1 MNKLNEMTIE
11 SNSSGIIKQYVE
23 QSIIGKKVLDE
34 FVKLYNEEKGY
45 YLGDLTP
52 KYGLIT
58 NLIAID
64 TLITANDFNVSLE
77 EYHPMLLRLFKLV
90 YEKICKNG
98 TFVFDAS
105 PYMENDDKINIDTF
119 TETISKSIIVMC
131 DLRKYLRSTPIKVFD
146 NYDLN
151 GMRIKNNEDLL
162 IRVEEILLQSIKC
175 INASCLKNPN
185 PVDYTINGRTVS
197 RGGMSP
203 SITYR
208 GWTFEKIKKDEDEY
222 GISLYFTF
230 HATNAFLYVYQAFD
244 RLFDE
249 KYEGIEITDILKPEE
264 KELLDK
270 DRKFF
275 TDNFKIFDEYRSKV
289 ISTGRYIETV
299 LNNNGINIANDYIN
313 KDILPITD
321 KKIIDTERSNDVL
334 NTLFTIGIMTN
345 AGLDDDYNSIGQL
358 STFQEQ
364 IQFGINNVKKM
375 FLLLKKNKKEDSIET
390 YYLSFNEKC
399 PKDRIG
405 DMQEYRKR
413 CDEVITYD
421 YVPLFC
427 SIYYTVFQY
436 LIKFPQIEMHEILD
450 LVLQNSA
457 PDRWLWTS
465 YGFEINNNL
474 YYYYCLKTFYDYYN
488 EYELP
493 LSKAGEKYNEKAI
506 RANEE
511 LQKKSDLLK
520 EKIDEYNKLQKQFDD
535 KQSALD
541 KEVYEIAKRACEETI
556 DTSIK
561 NYLNDMTDECKSLML
576 TIYKNKSQNSNY
588 NVKDAL
594 AMYPKA
600 QVLLEMLSS
609 FDYKDS
615 IVELGDAIY
624 NSDKTIVNNKFN
636 SKILYRI
643 LNRLEK

>member
-1 MNKLNEMTIE
+1 MDKIREMIIDNNTD
-11 SNSSGIIKQYVE
+11 GIIKQYVE
-23 QSIIGKKVLDE
+23 QNIIGKKVLDE
-34 FVKLYNEEKGY
+34 FVKLYNPDKGY
-45 YLGDLTP
+45 YLGDMTP

-64 TLITANDFNVSLE
+64 TLITANDFNVPID
-77 EYHPMLLRLFKLV
+77 EYHPILLRLFKLV

-98 TFVFDAS
+98 TYVFDAS
-105 PYMENDDKINIDTF
+105 PYMENDERINIDMF
-119 TETISKSIIVMC
+119 TETIAKAIIVMC
-131 DLRKYLRSTPIKVFD
+131 DLRMYVQDNAMLNFD
-146 NYDLN
+146 NYELN
-151 GMRIKNNEDLL
+151 GVRIKNSAEFLVK
-162 IRVEEILLQSIKC
+162 IEEILLQAIKC
-175 INASCLKNPN
+175 INASCIKNPN
-185 PVDYTINGRTVS
+185 PVEYSINGRVIK
-197 RGGMSP
+197 RGELSP
-203 SITYR
+203 TINYR
-208 GWTFEKIKKDEDEY
+208 GWAFEKIKKDEDEY

-249 KYEGIEITDILKPEE
+249 KYEGKEISGILKPEE
-264 KELLDK
+264 REQLEI

-275 TDNFKIFDEYRSKV
+275 NENFKILDEYRSKV
-289 ISTGRYIETV
+289 ISAGRYVETM
-299 LNNNGINIANDYIN
+299 LNENKINIANDYVN
-313 KDILPITD
+313 KDLMPISD
-321 KKIIDTERSNDVL
+321 KKIIETDRSNDIL

-345 AGLDDDYNSIGQL
+345 AGLDDDYNTINQL

-390 YYLSFNEKC
+390 YYLLFNEKC
-399 PKDRIG
+399 PKDRIS
-405 DMQEYRKR
+405 DMQEFRKR

-457 PDRWLWTS
+457 KDKWLWTS

-493 LSKAGEKYNEKAI
+493 LSKAGERYNEKAN

-520 EKIDEYNKLQKQFDD
+520 EKIEECNALQKKYDE
-535 KQSALD
+535 KQSELD
-541 KEVYEIAKRACEETI
+541 KEVYEIAKKACEETVNA
-556 DTSIK
+556 SIK
-561 NYLNDMTDECKSLML
+561 DYLDDMINECKSLMIA
-576 TIYKNKSQNSNY
+576 IYKNRSQNSTY

-594 AMYPKA
+594 LQYPKA
-600 QVLLEMLSS
+600 QVLLEMLTS
-609 FDYKDS
+609 FEYKES
-615 IVELGDAIY
+615 ITELGDAIY
-624 NSDKTIVNNKFN
+624 NSDKTIVNNKFK
-636 SKILYRI
+636 SKIINRI
-643 LNRLEK
+643 LNKLEK